1 MIYKDFQGK
10 KISLLSFGTM
20 RLPQGED
27 VEINQALTEKMVD
40 YALENGV
47 NYFDTAYP
55 YMGGK
60 SEISVGKALGRHP
73 RDSFYL
79 ATKYPG
85 HQFAEEY
92 NPKEIFEEQ
101 LKKCNVEY
109 FDFYL
114 LHNVYD
120 NCIDVY
126 TDPKWGIIEYFKEQ
140 KKNGRIKHLGFSSH
154 ASIPVFKKFVEEYGK
169 DMEFCQIQMNYVDW
183 TLQDAK
189 QKYEILEKAGIP
201 VWIMEP
207 VRGGKLA
214 NIPGTPVSSAF
225 RWLQQ
230 FDNITTILSG
240 MSNMEQMEDN
250 IKTFEKPWLTTEE
263 ENKEL
268 MDLAERLKNAVPCT
282 GCRYCCDGCPQS
294 LDIPTLIGLYNDAKF
309 QNSVTPSMQM
319 DALPEEKLPSNCI
332 GCGICSASC
341 PQAIDIPKV
350 MSELTEMREKTMPD
364 WKAIC
369 IQRAEEAKQNKQ

>member
-27 VEINQALTEKMVD
+27 GEINQALTEKMVD

-126 TDPKWGIIEYFKEQ
+126 TDPK
-140 KKNGRIKHLGFSSH
+140 
-154 ASIPVFKKFVEEYGK
+154 
-169 DMEFCQIQMNYVDW
+169 
-183 TLQDAK
+183 
-189 QKYEILEKAGIP
+189 
-201 VWIMEP
+201 
-207 VRGGKLA
+207 
-214 NIPGTPVSSAF
+214 
-225 RWLQQ
+225 
-230 FDNITTILSG
+230 
-240 MSNMEQMEDN
+240 
-250 IKTFEKPWLTTEE
+250 
-263 ENKEL
+263 
-268 MDLAERLKNAVPCT
+268 
-282 GCRYCCDGCPQS
+282 
-294 LDIPTLIGLYNDAKF
+294 
-309 QNSVTPSMQM
+309 
-319 DALPEEKLPSNCI
+319 
-332 GCGICSASC
+332 
-341 PQAIDIPKV
+341 
-350 MSELTEMREKTMPD
+350 
-364 WKAIC
+364 
-369 IQRAEEAKQNKQ
+369 